1 MKKLILGIAAV
12 VLSAS
17 AGAVDFSGSVGY
29 ASDYIWRGITK
40 SNGDPIFMGSGR
52 LAHDSGVYGSVNF
65 YTGVDFPADTDESQ
79 ELDYT
84 VGFAKDIGDGLFGLD
99 VGYTRHTY
107 VGDDSDALQELHG
120 TVSKG
125 PARVTMFQVI
135 GLDDNEFAP
144 YVVGSVDVFD
154 LFENK
159 LPVSVSAFYGTQL
172 TTEDEDTRV
181 SDFGVVTSL
190 AIKERGSLNYKVSKF
205 SEDDEV
211 THTFGLTVTF

>member
-125 PARVTMFQVI
+125 PASVTMFQVI

-144 YVVGSVDVFD
+144 YVVGSVEPDKIQQ
-154 LFENK
+154 LEWSHRM
-159 LPVSVSAFYGTQL
+159 PTTQ
-172 TTEDEDTRV
+172 R
-181 SDFGVVTSL
+181 
-190 AIKERGSLNYKVSKF
+190 
-205 SEDDEV
+205 
-211 THTFGLTVTF
+211 HTFIDIVDCSQTSFIRTNCM